1 MTVFLTSAILGHL
14 TGIGRNR
21 MVKNSVFGI
30 GLIFSGLLLVLSNG
44 VMAGSWEVLQ
54 EYDRE
59 HDYFAFFFLLSY
71 NAFAHSI
78 QILICLQGRITVS
91 IESVKQ
97 TKFHK

>member
-1 MTVFLTSAILGHL
+1 MLIDSFKCPRCLFLTVFLTSAILGHL

-30 GLIFSGLLLVLSNG
+30 RLIFSGLLLVLSNG

-59 HDYFAFFFLLSY
+59 HDYFAFFF
-71 NAFAHSI
+71 
-78 QILICLQGRITVS
+78 VS
-91 IESVKQ
+91 ATDGWVVGGHK
-97 TKFHK
+97 TKSG